1 MIRRQS
7 TGPLYRERRGSVA
20 LEFAITAAI
29 FLTIVVGG
37 IDVGLL
43 WWIKNGLQVTAAMT
57 ARCMALGSCSDP
69 RSYAVQMANNWA
81 VPGAINSNGVSLS
94 TTSLCYSS
102 QGTYNKFA
110 KVTITS
116 PFWAGLPPPL
126 PHITLQVSAC
136 YPVQL

>member
-1 MIRRQS
+1 MTRRQS
-7 TGPLYRERRGSVA
+7 AHHLYPERRGSVA
-20 LEFAITAAI
+20 LEFAIAAGI
-29 FLTIVVGG
+29 FLTLVVGG

-43 WWIKNGLQVTAAMT
+43 WWTKNGLQVTATMT

-69 RSYAVQMANNWA
+69 GSYAVQMANNWT
-81 VPGAINSNGVSLS
+81 VSGAINSNDVTLS
-94 TTSLCYSS
+94 KTSQCYSS
-102 QGTYNKFA
+102 QGTYNNFA
-110 KVTITS
+110 MVTITS